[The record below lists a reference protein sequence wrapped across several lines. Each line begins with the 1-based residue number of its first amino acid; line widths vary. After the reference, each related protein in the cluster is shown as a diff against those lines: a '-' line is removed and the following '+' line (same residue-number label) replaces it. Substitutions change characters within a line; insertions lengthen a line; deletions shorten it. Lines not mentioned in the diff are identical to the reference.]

1 MYTPSYFRMDE
12 ESAYGVMKD
21 YSFATLVS
29 QVEGLPFATHL
40 PLIVNQE
47 KQWLEGHFARPNPQ
61 WEDIADQTVLAIFQG
76 PHSYI
81 SPSWYE
87 TMTAVPT
94 WNYVTVHVYGT
105 MELIDAESQVA
116 ASLQAMVDK
125 YEAPDSP
132 YQLPEVDPKY
142 LAGLSQGIQ
151 AFRLHIERIE
161 GKAKLSQNHSSQRQA
176 LVIDQLE
183 RQAGENERQIAALMK
198 ENLKE

>member
-1 MYTPSYFRMDE
+1 MYIPRYFRMDE
-12 ESAYGVMKD
+12 ESTYGVMKD

-29 QVEGLPFATHL
+29 QHKGVPFATHL

-94 WNYVTVHVYGT
+94 WNYITVHVYDT
-105 MELIDAESQVA
+105 VELINDEIQVA
-116 ASLQAMVDK
+116 ASLQAMVDQ
-125 YEAPDSP
+125 YEAQDSP
-132 YQLPEVDPKY
+132 YQLPEVDPQY
-142 LAGLSQGIQ
+142 VAGLTQGIQ
-151 AFRLHIERIE
+151 AFRLHIERVE
-161 GKAKLSQNHSSQRQA
+161 GKAKLSQNHSPQRQE
-176 LVIDQLE
+176 LVIDHLE
-183 RQAGENERQIAALMK
+183 RDQARINGKSQH
-198 ENLKE
+198 